1 VSCIS
6 AVKDMDDVS
15 PSPVREDSSGNTS
28 GLSDDEAP
36 TSRHVDFETDAEHT
50 LSCCILML
58 DVLLT
63 QVSHICHNMY
73 SSLYLKEV
81 SQQDKSLVQHVDKEQ
96 MLNV

>member
-1 VSCIS
+1 MACIS
-6 AVKDMDDVS
+6 TVKDVDDVS

-36 TSRHVDFETDAEHT
+36 TSRHVEFETDAEHT

-63 QVSHICHNMY
+63 QVSHIYHDNTY
-73 SSLYLKEV
+73 SSLCFEEV
-81 SQQDKSLVQHVDKEQ
+81 S
-96 MLNV
+96 